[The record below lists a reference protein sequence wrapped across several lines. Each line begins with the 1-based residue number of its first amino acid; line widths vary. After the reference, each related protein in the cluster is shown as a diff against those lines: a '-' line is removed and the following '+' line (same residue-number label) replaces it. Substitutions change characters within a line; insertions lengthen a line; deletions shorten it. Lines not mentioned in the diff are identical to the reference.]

1 VLPGSRSPDCD
12 SSGFRQGDSQDG
24 ELEEHRVR
32 GMWLPREPQA
42 TIAVTAG
49 MAVALL
55 GYAVLPAA
63 PLALLA
69 LAAFTV
75 LAYVQPR
82 LGLAAV
88 LATLPT
94 YLYQREL
101 GGVAVSLPEA
111 ALLLTGAAT
120 VARGLLRRDVAP
132 RATAFDAGAAIL
144 LVAALLSLLPS
155 EYLKLSVRALRTL
168 ILEPVLF
175 YYLVVSLAPTVRA
188 LRPLTFAFLAAA
200 GAVALLAIGQ
210 VLWNVHTVEVEGA
223 RRALGTYL
231 SPNHLGLYLGRA
243 LPFALALALWT
254 PAARPYGLALG
265 AVLGLALALTFSGGA
280 WLGAGASVLALAAIR
295 GRRILLLAAAGGATV
310 AALGLALLARLGVE
324 RVVDNLS
331 MGGATA
337 TFRRQIW
344 TSALAMLRDHP
355 LLGIGLDNFLYRY
368 QLHHILPEAWREPNI
383 SHPHNWVLQFW
394 LDLGLLGLVAAVG
407 LLGRFFWIAIR
418 RLRGRADDEQ
428 RALIAAALASMVGL
442 LVHGAVDNSYFL
454 PDLAVLFWWHVAI
467 AGIAAQ
473 PAPSGAAPQP
483 ATVG

>member
-1 VLPGSRSPDCD
+1 MRDVWLRRDPQ
-12 SSGFRQGDSQDG
+12 SS
-24 ELEEHRVR
+24 
-32 GMWLPREPQA
+32 
-42 TIAVTAG
+42 IAIAAG

-55 GYAVLPAA
+55 GYALLPGA

-69 LAAFTV
+69 LAAFAA
-75 LAYVQPR
+75 LAYVRPR
-82 LGLAAV
+82 WGLAAV

-101 GGVAVSLPEA
+101 GGIAVSLPEA
-111 ALLLTGAAT
+111 ALLLSGAAT

-132 RATAFDAGAAIL
+132 RATAFDGWAALL
-144 LVAALLSLLPS
+144 LVAALVSLLPT
-155 EYLKLSVRALRTL
+155 EYVKLSVRALRTL

-175 YYLVVSLAPTVRA
+175 YYLVVSLAPTLRA
-188 LRPLTFAFLAAA
+188 LRPLTVAFLAAA
-200 GAVALLAIGQ
+200 AAVALLAIGQ
-210 VLWNVHTVEVEGA
+210 VLGNVHTVEVEGV

-243 LPFALALALWT
+243 LPFALALALWV
-254 PAARPYGLALG
+254 PAARPYSLALG
-265 AVLGLALALTFSGGA
+265 SVLALALALTFSGGA

-295 GRRILLLAAAGGATV
+295 GRRTLMLTAVSGASV

-344 TSALAMLRDHP
+344 TSALNMLRDHP

-368 QLHHILPEAWREPNI
+368 QLRYILPEAWREPNI

-394 LDLGLLGLVAAVG
+394 LDLGLLGLVAALG
-407 LLGRFFWIAIR
+407 LLARFFWIAIR
-418 RLRGRADDEQ
+418 RLRTGVDDEQ
-428 RALIAAALASMVGL
+428 RALLAGALASMVGL

-454 PDLAVLFWWHVAI
+454 PDLAVLFWWHLAIVAV
-467 AGIAAQ
+467 AQ
-473 PAPSGAAPQP
+473 PSPPVAATQP
-483 ATVG
+483 ASAT